1 MRSLPLIIA
10 LLVAQTFTPRQ
21 REVDME
27 HLALRVRFDAPK
39 GLVYGLVT
47 HRFRGIRP
55 GVDSLVLDAINLQIE
70 SITYH
75 EKPLSYQYDG
85 QKLVLRFPSPIPVGA
100 LDSVTIRYTAQ
111 PRKGIYFIG
120 WKDRTGRARR
130 QIWTQGQGTDHRYW
144 IPAYDDPN
152 DKLITET
159 YITFDS
165 RYQVLSN
172 GLLLDTLRNPDG
184 TPHLALPNA
193 QTPQPLPPHDRHRR
207 I

>member
-1 MRSLPLIIA
+1 MRYLPLIIA
-10 LLVAQTFTPRQ
+10 LLAAQTFTPRQ

-85 QKLVLRFPSPIPVGA
+85 QKLILRFPSPIPVGA

-130 QIWTQGQGTDHRYW
+130 HIWTQGQGIDHRHW

-172 GLLLDTLRNPDG
+172 GLLCRHPPQPRRF
-184 TPHLALPNA
+184 PHLALQECPNPTA
-193 QTPQPLPPHDRHRR
+193 STSS
-207 I
+207 